1 MRKTSN
7 PKIILITGTSSGFGL
22 RMAARFA
29 SQGHQVIATMRNL
42 EKQGALLDEVK
53 RRGGGLVEVMPLDV
67 TDSQSIKDLA
77 TTIGARFGYVDVL
90 INNAGY
96 GIGGFFED
104 LTEEEIREQMETNF
118 FGVQNLTRQIIP
130 FMRQRRQG
138 KIINLSSVAGFSTS
152 PCFSAYNTSKWAL
165 EAFSESLRYE
175 LKQFGID
182 VHVIEPGTY
191 RTKIFYENA
200 RYAQNFDNPNSP
212 YYNLSQ
218 NLKKRVMDFV
228 DDCHKDPEEIAI
240 VAEKLIKAKHAPFRN
255 IPDIESQI
263 LFTLRKFLPF
273 RAYSFMIEK
282 ALLSGVKTRLK

>member
-1 MRKTSN
+1 MKKTSN

-22 RMAARFA
+22 RMAARLA
-29 SQGHQVIATMRNL
+29 SHGHQIIATMRDL
-42 EKQGALLDEVK
+42 DKKGALLDEVK
-53 RRGGGLVEVMPLDV
+53 RRGGGLVDIFALDV
-67 TDSQSIKDLA
+67 TNPESIKTLG
-77 TTIGARFGYVDVL
+77 TTIGALYGYVDVL

-130 FMRQRRQG
+130 FMRQRKKG
-138 KIINLSSVAGFSTS
+138 KIINISSVAGFSTS
-152 PCFSAYNTSKWAL
+152 PCFGAYNTSKWAL

-175 LKQFGID
+175 LKYFGID
-182 VHVIEPGTY
+182 VHLIEPGTY

-218 NLKKRVMDFV
+218 FLKQRVMDFV
-228 DDCHKDPEEIAI
+228 DDCHKDPEDVAVIA
-240 VAEKLIKAKHAPFRN
+240 ERLINSKHAPFRN

-263 LFTLRKFLPF
+263 QFILRKFLPF
-273 RAYSFMIEK
+273 RAYSFLIEK